1 MDLRQPLFI
10 EPDIGFICISTGKGM
25 HTMKQAG
32 KTIVIGHRNP
42 DTDSICSAIAY
53 ARLKTAVTGEEHIP
67 GRAGAVSPETQ
78 YVLDYFGVEAPTLY
92 ETIGTQV
99 KDIEFNRSPG
109 VDRNISLKK
118 AWSLMKDHGVVTLPI
133 TQDGKLEGLITMGD
147 IANSYMNVYDNHILA
162 EAKTPYSNIIETLE
176 GEMLVGDPDALF
188 DKGNV
193 LVAAANPD
201 LMENYIKEHDL
212 VIQGNRYESQLCAIE
227 MNADCI
233 VVSTGA
239 PVSLTIK
246 KLAAEKGCAVISTPY
261 DTFTASRLIN
271 QSMPIRHF
279 MKTGGLIKFSADDYV
294 HEIKEIMAKERYRG
308 FPVLDGNGD
317 YYGMISRRNLLGM
330 QRRKVILVDHNERS
344 QAVEGIE
351 NTEIVEIIDHHRLAA
366 IETVQPVYF
375 RNQPWGCT
383 ATIIYRMYREERMEP
398 DAQTAG
404 LLLAAIISDTLLFRS
419 PTCTHADREAARI
432 LAELAGVEPE
442 RLGRD
447 MFVAG
452 SDLKGKSPRE
462 LFYQDYKVFDWEGA
476 TVGIGQISSM
486 DEQELLEVKE
496 KLLPYMQKLPAKH
509 ATDMFCIML
518 TSILSESSEVICD
531 GQSTLNLLK
540 MAYPEAEVRE
550 NSIILQGVVSRK
562 KQLIPAL
569 MDA

>member
-1 MDLRQPLFI
+1 
-10 EPDIGFICISTGKGM
+10 
-25 HTMKQAG
+25 MKQAG

-53 ARLKTAVTGEEHIP
+53 ARLKTMITGKEHIP
-67 GRAGAVSPETQ
+67 GRAGVISPETQ
-78 YVLDYFGVEAPTLY
+78 YVLDYFGVEPPTLY

-118 AWSLMKDHGVVTLPI
+118 AWSLMKENGVVTLPI

-201 LMENYIKEHDL
+201 LMESYIKEHDL

-239 PVSLTIK
+239 PVSLIIK

-308 FPVLDGNGD
+308 FPVLDENGD

-383 ATIIYRMYREERMEP
+383 ATIIYRMYKEEGMEP
-398 DAQTAG
+398 DSQTAG

-419 PTCTHADREAARI
+419 PTCTYADREAARI

-452 SDLKGKSPRE
+452 SALKGKSPRE

-496 KLLPYMQKLPAKH
+496 KLLPYMQKLPTKH

-518 TSILSESSEVICD
+518 TSILSESTEVICD

-540 MAYPEAEVRE
+540 MAYPEAEVRG
-550 NSIILQGVVSRK
+550 NSIILRGVVSRK

>member
-1 MDLRQPLFI
+1 
-10 EPDIGFICISTGKGM
+10 
-25 HTMKQAG
+25 MKQAG

-53 ARLKTAVTGEEHIP
+53 ARLKTAVTGKEHIP
-67 GRAGAVSPETQ
+67 GRAGAVSPETR
-78 YVLDYFGVEAPTLY
+78 YVLDYFGVEAPTLF

-99 KDIEFNRSPG
+99 KDIEFNRSTG
-109 VDRNISLKK
+109 VDHNISLKK
-118 AWSLMKDHGVVTLPI
+118 AWSLMKENGVVTLPI

-176 GEMLVGDPDALF
+176 GEMLVGDPNALF

-201 LMENYIKEHDL
+201 LMETYIKEHDL

-239 PVSLTIK
+239 PVSMTIK

-261 DTFTASRLIN
+261 DTFTAARLIN

-279 MKTGGLIKFSADDYV
+279 MKTGGLIKFSTDDYV

-308 FPVLDGNGD
+308 FPVLDENGD

-330 QRRKVILVDHNERS
+330 QRKQVILVDHNERA

-351 NTEIVEIIDHHRLAA
+351 NTEIVEIIDHHRLAT

-383 ATIIYRMYREERMEP
+383 ATIVYRMYKEEGREP
-398 DAQTAG
+398 DPQTAG
-404 LLLAAIISDTLLFRS
+404 LLLSAIISDTLLFRS
-419 PTCTHADREAARI
+419 PTCTYADKEAARI
-432 LAELAGVEPE
+432 LAELAGVDVE

-452 SDLKGKSPRE
+452 SNLKGKTPRE

-486 DEQELLEVKE
+486 DERELLEVKE
-496 KLLPYMQKLPAKH
+496 KLLPYMQKVPTKH
-509 ATDMFCIML
+509 ATDMFCVML
-518 TSILSESSEVICD
+518 TSILTETSEVVCD
-531 GQSTLNLLK
+531 SQSTLNLLK
-540 MAYPEAEVRE
+540 TAFPEAESTE
-550 NSIILQGVVSRK
+550 NSVILKGVVSRK
-562 KQLIPAL
+562 KQLVPAL

>member
-1 MDLRQPLFI
+1 
-10 EPDIGFICISTGKGM
+10 
-25 HTMKQAG
+25 MKQAG

-53 ARLKTAVTGEEHIP
+53 ARLKTKVTGKEHIP
-67 GRAGAVSPETQ
+67 GRAGAISPETK

-109 VDRNISLKK
+109 VDHNISLKK
-118 AWSLMKDHGVVTLPI
+118 AWSLMKEHGVVTLPI

-176 GEMLVGDPDALF
+176 GTMLVGDPNALF

-201 LMENYIKEHDL
+201 LMETYIKEHDL

-279 MKTGGLIKFSADDYV
+279 MKTGGLIKFSVDDYV

-308 FPVLDGNGD
+308 FPVLDENGD

-330 QRRKVILVDHNERS
+330 QRRQVILVDHNERS

-383 ATIIYRMYREERMEP
+383 ATIIYRMYKEEGMEP

-404 LLLAAIISDTLLFRS
+404 LLLSAIISDTLLFRS
-419 PTCTHADREAARI
+419 PTCTYADREAARI
-432 LAELAGVEPE
+432 LAELAGVEAE

-452 SDLKGKSPRE
+452 SDLKGKTPRE

-496 KLLPYMQKLPAKH
+496 KLLPYMQKLPTKH

-518 TSILSESSEVICD
+518 TSILSETSEVICD
-531 GQSTLNLLK
+531 GQGTLNLLK
-540 MAYPEAEVRE
+540 MAFPEAEVRG
-550 NSIILQGVVSRK
+550 NSIILPGVVSRK

>member
-1 MDLRQPLFI
+1 
-10 EPDIGFICISTGKGM
+10 
-25 HTMKQAG
+25 MKQAG

-53 ARLKTAVTGEEHIP
+53 ARLKTKVTGKEHIP
-67 GRAGAVSPETQ
+67 GRAGAVSPETK
-78 YVLDYFGVEAPTLY
+78 YVLDYFGVEAPTLF

-109 VDRNISLKK
+109 VDHNISLKK
-118 AWSLMKDHGVVTLPI
+118 AWSLMKEHGVVTLPI

-176 GEMLVGDPDALF
+176 GEMLVGDPNALF

-308 FPVLDGNGD
+308 FPVLDENGD

-330 QRRKVILVDHNERS
+330 QRRQVILVDHNERS

-383 ATIIYRMYREERMEP
+383 ATIIYRMYKEEGMEP

-419 PTCTHADREAARI
+419 PTCTYADREAARI

-452 SDLKGKSPRE
+452 SDLKGKTPRE

-496 KLLPYMQKLPAKH
+496 KLLPYMQKLPTKH

-518 TSILSESSEVICD
+518 TTILAETSEVICD
-531 GQSTLNLLK
+531 GQGTLNLLK
-540 MAYPEAEVRE
+540 MAFPEAEVRG
-550 NSIILQGVVSRK
+550 NSIILPGVVSRK